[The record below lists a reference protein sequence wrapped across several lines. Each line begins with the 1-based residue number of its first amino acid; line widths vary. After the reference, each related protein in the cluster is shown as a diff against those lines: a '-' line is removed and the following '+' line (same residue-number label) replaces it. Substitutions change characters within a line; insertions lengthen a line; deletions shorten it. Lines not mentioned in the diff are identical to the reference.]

1 MSGLV
6 EQLQHAGLSGTPL
19 VPMASPDSPVLT
31 AEQGYDLQRQGLAQR
46 VQRGERLVGWKVAF
60 ASRAAF
66 ERFGLSEPV
75 YGALTDAMDIDAD
88 AALALS
94 RFIQPKLE
102 IELALRLGRD
112 LSAGYHSDQDLL
124 SAVQS
129 MALAYEMADCRWQG
143 WRFDAGAFLA
153 DNAAAAGFCL
163 GPWHVFEA
171 SHAEQLSFALY
182 GDSALLGQGRLGNR
196 EDTPLANLR
205 WLLRRLLADGH
216 TLRCGQ
222 VILSGALLPPLD
234 MTPCEYRFEAL
245 GTTLLLKVLPA

>member
-1 MSGLV
+1 MNGLV
-6 EQLQHAGLSGTPL
+6 EQLQHAELTRTPL
-19 VPMASPDSPVLT
+19 APMASPDSPALS
-31 AEQGYDLQRQGLAQR
+31 AAQGYQLQREGLAQR
-46 VQRGERLVGWKVAF
+46 VERGERLLGWKVAF

-75 YGALTDAMDIDAD
+75 YGALTDAMEIEAD
-88 AALALS
+88 AGLALS

-112 LSAGYHSDQDLL
+112 LSAGCHSDDDLL

-129 MALAYEMADCRWQG
+129 MALAYEVADCRWQG

-153 DNAAAAGFCL
+153 DNAAAAGWCL
-163 GPWHVFEA
+163 GPWQVFDA
-171 SHAEQLSFALY
+171 RRAEQLSYVLY
-182 GDSALLGQGRLGNR
+182 GDSALLGQGRLGTR
-196 EDTPLANLR
+196 EDPPLVNLR

-216 TLRCGQ
+216 TLRRGQ
-222 VILSGALLPPLD
+222 VILSGALLAPLD
-234 MTPCEYRFEAL
+234 MTAREYRFEAL